1 MKLQY
6 ISVGIEPNESVQ
18 SASSP
23 HSSKRHHASN
33 TSCYKQT
40 DPKTTTTCLVNS
52 TCNKKTQMDKVRL
65 PYSRSHAK
73 SLQRQFRYGRDG
85 ELHFNQVYHTCNTQH
100 FKFDGLKLRL
110 AFRLESLPGFV

>member
-18 SASSP
+18 SASFP

-33 TSCYKQT
+33 TSCYKQA
-40 DPKTTTTCLVNS
+40 DPKTTTCLVNS

-65 PYSRSHAK
+65 CYSK
-73 SLQRQFRYGRDG
+73 
-85 ELHFNQVYHTCNTQH
+85 
-100 FKFDGLKLRL
+100 
-110 AFRLESLPGFV
+110 